1 MTKRKVKLSANEINR
16 YIYCPYQWY
25 YGKVY
30 GQKALKEK
38 YQALD
43 RKKSDHEGNFKK
55 GLQFHACYYR
65 QYRLKRMLQILVII
79 AIIAIVVVGGVAKWW
94 Q

>member
-1 MTKRKVKLSANEINR
+1 MKKSEIKISANEINR
-16 YIYCPYQWY
+16 FTYCPYQWY
-25 YGKVY
+25 YGKIY

-43 RKKSDHEGNFKK
+43 RKTSQHEGNFKK
-55 GLQFHACYYR
+55 GLHFHKQYYD
-65 QYRLKRMLQILVII
+65 QYRIKRTMQILLII
-79 AIIAIVVVGGVAKWW
+79 LIIIFIVGGMMKWW